1 MVIKKTQMKKM
12 SKSRLKS
19 HMLQVFREIEADGE
33 TLYVTDHGRP
43 VLKIEP
49 VHPRTSLF
57 EAFGGFQGQVVI
69 PDDALE
75 PEWEEW
81 ENFL

>member
-1 MVIKKTQMKKM
+1 MKKM
-12 SKSRLKS
+12 SKSRLKA

-43 VLKIEP
+43 VLRIEP

-57 EAFGGFQGQVVI
+57 EAFSGFQNQINI
-69 PDDALE
+69 PDDVLE

-81 ENFL
+81 GDFQ